1 MIWINSGVQSQMGKV
16 KLFLWLTEPHA
27 MKGYWA
33 VLTSALDGGEWSA
46 SQSGCFT
53 SRERAPSTRWIGAWF
68 GPRAILDTV
77 AKRKILKPA
86 GIRSPDHA
94 ARIPALYHWA
104 NPAPWVN
111 WYEHIRRM
119 EPWIS

>member
-1 MIWINSGVQSQMGKV
+1 MGKV

-53 SRERAPSTRWIGAWF
+53 SRERAPSTRWIGGRV
-68 GPRAILDTV
+68 GPRAVLDAV
-77 AKRKILKPA
+77 VKRKISGL
-86 GIRSPDHA
+86 
-94 ARIPALYHWA
+94 
-104 NPAPWVN
+104 
-111 WYEHIRRM
+111 RR
-119 EPWIS
+119 ESNSRTPIVQPIASEVPYREQIQCGDDFSSCCPLDPVSAVVLVF